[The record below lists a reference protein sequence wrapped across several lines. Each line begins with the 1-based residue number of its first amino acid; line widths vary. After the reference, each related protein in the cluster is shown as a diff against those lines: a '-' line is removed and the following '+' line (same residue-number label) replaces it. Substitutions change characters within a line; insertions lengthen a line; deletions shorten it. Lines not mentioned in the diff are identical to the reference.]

1 MEDIVIQR
9 HSEIKLQHFNRA
21 ECHSLTEQAKKC
33 HSLTEQTPVA

>member
-21 ECHSLTEQAKKC
+21 ECHYSLTEQA
-33 HSLTEQTPVA
+33 PVA

>member
-21 ECHSLTEQAKKC
+21 ECNNLTEQA
-33 HSLTEQTPVA
+33 PVA